1 MIKQLK
7 TTTIWYH
14 VVFLV
19 TIFFG
24 SPLVTKACSGRLKDL
39 PQVLKE
45 AERDSIR
52 KIEYLAS
59 QYFHSLLNKYR
70 RQQKLDTLAFSA
82 AHWMAARNHS
92 MWMSHYSLTHE
103 QRHHSRCFTGKLPG
117 DRIKYVA
124 PEYDWTGENLLT
136 DFSYKKNLSVD
147 AAALKIAESAFRLW
161 IQSKGHHKI
170 ITLKTHQLEGTAFII
185 DDEGKVWGTS
195 LFGYHSSSGNVD
207 GYEFLQKPTFGSIPH
222 RWRAFTLKQHLVPQ
236 IPKENGCQKMGGTD

>member
-7 TTTIWYH
+7 TRTIWQH
-14 VVFLV
+14 VVFIIA
-19 TIFFG
+19 IFFG
-24 SPLVTKACSGRLKDL
+24 SPTLTKACSGRLQDL
-39 PQVLKE
+39 PKVLKE
-45 AERDSIR
+45 AERDSVR
-52 KIEYLAS
+52 KTEYMAS

-70 RQQKLDTLAFSA
+70 REQKLDTLAFSG

-161 IQSKGHHKI
+161 VQSKGHHKI
-170 ITLKTHQLEGTAFII
+170 ITLKTHRLEGTAFII
-185 DDEGKVWGTS
+185 DEEGKVWGTS
-195 LFGYHSSSGNVD
+195 LFGYHSSTGDVD
-207 GYEFLQKPTFGSIPH
+207 GYEFLQKRPVDQLPTAGGFLRLNSKLFH
-222 RWRAFTLKQHLVPQ
+222 RYQRS
-236 IPKENGCQKMGGTD
+236 MGAKK